1 MEYYDWSCKKD
12 IMLKGFDGKLVPMSE
27 PYFAARQIA
36 PGTWEILSS
45 GDYSYLV
52 AGVGQ
57 ALLIDS
63 GYGAGNIR
71 AYCEKLCGLP
81 VPWIAN
87 THEHFDHTAN
97 NGYFD
102 LVYLSKKCHELA
114 TTPFQSFDGITFRK
128 DYPVHYVKTGDVIP
142 LPGRELLCFE
152 LGDHAPGSIA
162 YLDKK
167 AGILFSG
174 DELWHTKPL
183 RGRPA
188 DFAAKLE
195 VLMQY
200 REDFDILYAGNGQYG
215 AGVADKLLLCCRRA
229 MAGELGEAAPE
240 DLGLLGA
247 WGEEL
252 PDGTVVFDRI
262 RPHKGD
268 GGAGK
273 KNPNQSK
280 LRCITEKNVRLVFL
294 PEE

>member
-1 MEYYDWSCKKD
+1 MTYYDWSCKKN
-12 IMLKGFDGKLVPMSE
+12 ILLKGYDGTLIPMSE

-36 PGTWEILSS
+36 PKTWEILSS
-45 GDYSYLV
+45 GDLSYLL
-52 AGVGQ
+52 AGEGQ

-71 AYCEKLCGLP
+71 EFCEKLCGMP

-102 LVYLSKKCHELA
+102 LVYLSEKCHELA
-114 TTPFQSFDGITFRK
+114 TIPFQSFSGVNFKK

-142 LPGRELLCFE
+142 LPGRNIICIE
-152 LGDHAPGSIA
+152 LGDHASGSVV
-162 YLDKK
+162 YLDKQT
-167 AGILFSG
+167 GILFSG
-174 DELWHTKPL
+174 DEIWHTKPL
-183 RGRPA
+183 RGTPA
-188 DFAAKLE
+188 AFAAKLE

-200 REDFDILYAGNGQYG
+200 REDFDILYSGNGQYG
-215 AGVADKLLLCCRRA
+215 AGVVDKLLRLCKRA
-229 MAGELGEAAPE
+229 AAGELGEPAPT

-247 WGEEL
+247 WSDEL

-273 KNPNQSK
+273 KNPNQDR
-280 LRCITEKNVRLVFL
+280 LRCLTEKNVRLIFL